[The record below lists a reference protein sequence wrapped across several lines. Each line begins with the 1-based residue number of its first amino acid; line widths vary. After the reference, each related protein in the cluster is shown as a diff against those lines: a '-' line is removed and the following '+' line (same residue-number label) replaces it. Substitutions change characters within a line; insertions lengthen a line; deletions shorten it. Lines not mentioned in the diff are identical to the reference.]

1 MKRIITV
8 VAIIGLIVSTY
19 AVSVDAMN
27 SYKEETPTVVSEVTV
42 DNISSTVNTKTDK
55 VDELLDQRAELK
67 EQYDKTGDLE
77 IADKLL
83 DIDYSIEWYGV
94 NTNARFYNK
103 DVYTDNG
110 LTGWVEGSVAYDA
123 FTGEFIS
130 DSDPYIEPTLDIFNK

>member
-8 VAIIGLIVSTY
+8 VAIIGLIASTY
-19 AVSVDAMN
+19 VVSVNAMN

-42 DNISSTVNTKTDK
+42 DNTSSTVNKKADK

-83 DIDYSIEWYGV
+83 DIDYSIEWYGI

-103 DVYTDNG
+103 EVYTDNG
-110 LTGWVEGSVAYDA
+110 LTDWVEGSVAYDA